1 MSTLFID
8 ILLYKYS
15 RQQQGVCMVRK
26 SKVKT
31 PEDIIND
38 IKEKQSEID
47 DLLWD
52 LEDTISVSSDSD
64 ISDFDEE
71 EEIDET
77 DEE

>member
-1 MSTLFID
+1 MA
-8 ILLYKYS
+8 
-15 RQQQGVCMVRK
+15 RK
-26 SKVKT
+26 KIKT

-47 DLLWD
+47 DLLYD
-52 LEDTISVSSDSD
+52 LEDTISVSSDED
-64 ISDFDEE
+64 ISDFDED

>member
-1 MSTLFID
+1 
-8 ILLYKYS
+8 
-15 RQQQGVCMVRK
+15 MVKKR
-26 SKVKT
+26 KVKT

-64 ISDFDEE
+64 ISDFDED

>member
-1 MSTLFID
+1 
-8 ILLYKYS
+8 
-15 RQQQGVCMVRK
+15 MVRR

-64 ISDFDEE
+64 ISDFDED

>member
-1 MSTLFID
+1 
-8 ILLYKYS
+8 
-15 RQQQGVCMVRK
+15 MVK
-26 SKVKT
+26 KKKVKT

-52 LEDTISVSSDSD
+52 LEDTINVSSDSD

>member
-1 MSTLFID
+1 
-8 ILLYKYS
+8 
-15 RQQQGVCMVRK
+15 MVRK

-52 LEDTISVSSDSD
+52 LEDTISVSSDSNV
-64 ISDFDEE
+64 SDFDED

>member
-1 MSTLFID
+1 M
-8 ILLYKYS
+8 
-15 RQQQGVCMVRK
+15 GRK
-26 SKVKT
+26 KVKT
-31 PEDIIND
+31 PEDIIES

-47 DLLWD
+47 DLLYD
-52 LEDTISVSSDSD
+52 LEDTISVSSDED

>member
-1 MSTLFID
+1 M
-8 ILLYKYS
+8 
-15 RQQQGVCMVRK
+15 GRK
-26 SKVKT
+26 KVKT
-31 PEDIIND
+31 PEDIIEA

-47 DLLWD
+47 DLLYN
-52 LEDTISVSSDSD
+52 LEDTISVSSDED

>member
-1 MSTLFID
+1 MPIN
-8 ILLYKYS
+8 K
-15 RQQQGVCMVRK
+15 GVIMARK
-26 SKVKT
+26 KTKT
-31 PEDIIND
+31 PEDIIEA

-52 LEDTISVSSDSD
+52 LEDTINVSSDED
-64 ISDFDEE
+64 VSDFDED

>member
-1 MSTLFID
+1 
-8 ILLYKYS
+8 
-15 RQQQGVCMVRK
+15 MVRK

>member
-1 MSTLFID
+1 MA
-8 ILLYKYS
+8 
-15 RQQQGVCMVRK
+15 RK
-26 SKVKT
+26 KIKT

>member
-1 MSTLFID
+1 
-8 ILLYKYS
+8 
-15 RQQQGVCMVRK
+15 MVK
-26 SKVKT
+26 KKTKT
-31 PEDIIND
+31 PEDIIES

-52 LEDTISVSSDSD
+52 LEDTISVSSDSN
-64 ISDFDEE
+64 ISDFDED